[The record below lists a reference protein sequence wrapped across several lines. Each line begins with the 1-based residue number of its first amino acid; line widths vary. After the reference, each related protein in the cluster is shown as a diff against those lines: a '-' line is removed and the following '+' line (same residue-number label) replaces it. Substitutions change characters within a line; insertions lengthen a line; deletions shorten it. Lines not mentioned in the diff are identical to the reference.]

1 LRQHQQKMEPVP
13 TNILEMMTG
22 LWVSQAMYVT
32 TELGIPDE
40 LCAGPQSA
48 DAIAERVD
56 ANPDAW
62 GRPVQIAKHCLR
74 TRVPLFRT
82 VS

>member
-1 LRQHQQKMEPVP
+1 MTADASPRVPPVPDVRVVDAVRRRLSQHQQKMVPAP

-22 LWVSQAMYVT
+22 LGVSQAMYVA

-40 LCAGPQSA
+40 LGAGPQSA

-56 ANPDAW
+56 AA
-62 GRPVQIAKHCLR
+62 
-74 TRVPLFRT
+74 
-82 VS
+82 